1 MGSFL
6 PSTEGQVW
14 KRLGRDQALVVL
26 QAVQQ
31 SLDTMPSPITA
42 GLHCLFLL
50 VTACCQT
57 SQDSNFNPFIQYV
70 IDSALGEESFQSEMQ
85 RQKRNMLFFDLPP
98 VEYTVDIEVSF
109 MDSSFLE
116 PIKDYFKNFTL
127 PLSTNISNV
136 DMTVSNINIT
146 TVCLPSGENN
156 SCCSC
161 ENGYAWPSAVCSD
174 LITCS
179 SDSLALDLPCS
190 YMMEMPF
197 YRPYCEPQTEDSCGM
212 EEPIVMNMS
221 VRLDTKF
228 LYELTNSSSEFY
240 KKYKTDLEKAFHA
253 SYRCLP
259 GFVSATVTGFRPGSV
274 FVNYEVKA
282 GAASFAQ
289 IASANKIVPQF
300 LDAFYKVDQ
309 STFTTEI
316 TNQTNFT
323 VSPGDIFEGDTV
335 SLICEINST
344 SENVTWYHFD
354 QIITTS
360 FHYSIERK
368 VSRGTSRSI
377 LKIVNI
383 TMKDSGSY
391 RCTFTMSKHLTTW
404 IFKATQ
410 TILVSLLYVTP
421 NLNDISVTCNSPEM
435 QTNSPLLS
443 CCIDRHLPSLTGDW
457 KVNGAINITGVP
469 SFSENCTE
477 YRLKIDES
485 LCPPEKSGT
494 VTTYTCKL
502 QTGYGARCSQNISVM
517 YLRTA
522 HVTVSPS
529 TNSVSEGHPFSLMC
543 ESDVSNYDSISWK
556 IQSGNKTKTVGCD
569 TCIKNSKFPATSVL
583 TVETATQDWNGIY
596 ICTFSQKYLESSA
609 NVTIE
614 VISLPLKKNILI
626 DPIAASIQCKVQ
638 QTLECCISANTMEN
652 YNVTF
657 VVQQNEFQ
665 VGKKKNGSLFCYVY
679 NYTETDCSKEQEL
692 KAYCKFI
699 NRIKQEVKS
708 ENITLHL
715 IFAQEISCSSSL
727 GIGKEGAILIKPCRD
742 TNTDSFTRGRK
753 IYKCSNKTWK
763 TERDD
768 CLSVSINNLLSSAE
782 SLVKSPEAKA
792 NLPKYLAELKEKT
805 RLEQNTI
812 SHSPANLGA
821 IVTILDMVSSIPADA
836 EEVTI
841 KNFLSTVDYIV
852 ADSTAEAW
860 EDLNKA
866 EKPTSSLLLDSVEN
880 FTLHLQP
887 VNNSI
892 PPVSANTLQ
901 LQGRV
906 VTENNYRNY
915 NKSFSS
921 TENLTVNVFI
931 GESEIQTLT
940 QNSTIV
946 SVMYS
951 RLARILPWNE
961 PECVNGLLI
970 TTTVSNNRSHKFNIN
985 MTFTK
990 KDSSLKMAQ
999 CVFWNFTLNKRRGGW
1014 DTRGCIATEAEDYVI
1029 CSCNHLTPF
1038 SILMSP
1044 DKSSQIIFEDY
1055 ITYIGLIISIVS
1067 LVACIIIES
1076 LVWKYVT
1083 NNTTSYMRH
1092 VCILN
1097 IATSLLIAD
1106 IWFIVTASINDQNQQ
1121 TSRGICFVATFFIHL
1136 FYLCVFFWM
1145 LSLGLILFY
1154 RLIFILHNTSKT
1166 AQKAVAFCLGYGCP
1180 FVIAVITIAV
1190 TLPRNNYTRRGV
1202 CWLNWK
1208 DSKALLAFVIPA
1220 LIIVAINLFITAVV
1234 IIKILRPT
1242 IGDRSNRQEKK
1253 SLFQI
1258 GKSVAILTPLL
1269 GLTWGF
1275 GLATIIKNSH
1285 RAFHILFALFNAL
1298 QGLFILVFG
1307 SLWDKKIQEALMKR
1321 NSMSKWSSQQTKS
1334 TSLILVTPMF
1344 AMSYPFSRTFN
1355 NLCGKTGKYRV
1366 SSSESS
1372 SSSSENTSKSYS
1384 LLN

>member
-1 MGSFL
+1 MS
-6 PSTEGQVW
+6 
-14 KRLGRDQALVVL
+14 
-26 QAVQQ
+26 
-31 SLDTMPSPITA
+31 SPITA

-70 IDSALGEESFQSEMQ
+70 IDSALGEESFQSEMP

-98 VEYTVDIEVSF
+98 VEYTVDIEVSLT
-109 MDSSFLE
+109 DSSFLE
-116 PIKDYFKNFTL
+116 PIKDHFKNFTL
-127 PLSTNISNV
+127 PLSTNISNAE
-136 DMTVSNINIT
+136 MTVSNISIT
-146 TVCLPSGENN
+146 TACLPSGENN
-156 SCCSC
+156 TCCSC

-174 LITCS
+174 LITCPS
-179 SDSLALDLPCS
+179 VSLALDLPCS

-197 YRPYCEPQTEDSCGM
+197 YGPYCEPQTEDSCGM
-212 EEPIVMNMS
+212 GEPIVMNMS
-221 VRLDTKF
+221 VRLDRDF
-228 LYELTNSSSEFY
+228 VDDLRNSSSEFY
-240 KKYKTDLEKAFHA
+240 KKYKADLEKAFTA

-289 IASANKIVPQF
+289 IANANKIVPQF
-300 LDAFYKVDQ
+300 LDAFYQVNQ
-309 STFTTEI
+309 STFTTTI
-316 TNQTNFT
+316 TDQTNFT
-323 VSPGDIFEGDTV
+323 VSPVDIFEEDTV
-335 SLICEINST
+335 RLICEINST

-354 QIITTS
+354 RIISAS
-360 FHYSIERK
+360 FHYSMERNF
-368 VSRGTSRSI
+368 SRGTSRSI

-391 RCTFTMSKHLTTW
+391 RCTFTMSKLLTTW
-404 IFKATQ
+404 IYQATKII
-410 TILVSLLYVTP
+410 TVSPLYVTP
-421 NLNDISVTCNSPEM
+421 NLNGINVTCNSPEM

-469 SFSENCTE
+469 SFSENCTD
-477 YRLKIDES
+477 YKLNIDES

-502 QTGYGARCSQNISVM
+502 QTGHGARRSRNINVT

-522 HVTVSPS
+522 HVTISSS
-529 TNSVSEGHPFSLMC
+529 TNSSVSEGHPFSLTC

-556 IQSGNKTKTVGCD
+556 IQSGNNTKTVDCG

-583 TVETATQDWNGIY
+583 TVRTATQDWNGTY
-596 ICTFSQKYLESSA
+596 ICTFSQKHLESSA
-609 NVTIE
+609 NVTLK
-614 VISLPLKKNILI
+614 VISLPLKSNILI
-626 DPIAASIQCKVQ
+626 DPITASIQCKVP
-638 QTLECCISANTMEN
+638 QTLQCCISANTMED
-652 YNVTF
+652 YTVTF
-657 VVQQNEFQ
+657 VVQKHEFH
-665 VGKKKNGSLFCYVY
+665 VGKRKNGSLFCYVY
-679 NYTETDCSKEQEL
+679 NYTATECNKEQEL

-699 NRIKQEVKS
+699 NRIEQEVKS
-708 ENITLHL
+708 EDITLHL
-715 IFAQEISCSSSL
+715 ILAKEVSCSDSF
-727 GIGKEGAILIKPCRD
+727 GIGKEGATLIKPCRGLSTSD
-742 TNTDSFTRGRK
+742 GFIRGNE
-753 IYKCSNKTWK
+753 IYNCSNKSWK
-763 TERDD
+763 IARND
-768 CLSVSINNLLSSAE
+768 CLSEQINNLLTSAE

-792 NLPKYLAELKEKT
+792 NLPNYLAELKEKT
-805 RLEQNTI
+805 RKEQNNI
-812 SHSPANLGA
+812 SHSSANLGA

-836 EEVTI
+836 EEVI
-841 KNFLSTVDYIV
+841 IENFLSTVDFIV
-852 ADSTAEAW
+852 DDSTTEAW

-866 EKPTSSLLLDSVEN
+866 KKPTSSLLLNSVEN

-887 VNNSI
+887 VNNTI
-892 PPVSANTLQ
+892 PPVSANSLQ

-906 VTENNYRNY
+906 VTENNYTGY
-915 NKSFSS
+915 NKNFSS

-931 GESEIQTLT
+931 AESEIQTLT
-940 QNSTIV
+940 QNSIIV

-951 RLARILPWNE
+951 KLAHILPSNE
-961 PECVNGLLI
+961 PERVNGLLI
-970 TTTVSNNRSHKFNIN
+970 TTTMSSNRSQKFNIS
-985 MTFTK
+985 MTFAK

-999 CVFWNFTLNKRRGGW
+999 CVFWNFTLNKERGGW
-1014 DTRGCIATEAEDYVI
+1014 DTRGCIATEVEDYVI
-1029 CSCNHLTPF
+1029 CSCNHLTSF

-1044 DKSSQIIFEDY
+1044 DNSSQVIFEDY
-1055 ITYIGLIISIVS
+1055 ITYIGLVISILS
-1067 LVACIIIES
+1067 LVVCIIIES

-1121 TSRGICFVATFFIHL
+1121 MSRGICLVATFFIHL

-1190 TLPRNNYTRRGV
+1190 TLPRNNYTRRNV
-1202 CWLNWK
+1202 CWLNWG

-1242 IGDRSNRQEKK
+1242 IGDRSNRQEKN
-1253 SLFQI
+1253 SLIQI

-1275 GLATIIKNSH
+1275 GLAIVIKNNH

-1307 SLWDKKIQEALMKR
+1307 SLWDKKIQEALLKR
-1321 NSMSKWSSQQTKS
+1321 NSMSKWSSQQTKQRAEGPGGSSLRLARQSSTS

>member
-1 MGSFL
+1 MTQHLTSHWDFERPLHAPTIFKCLNICFQPMQYRNIQFQNYHRMLANMPDNFLGSGFTSPFNYL
-6 PSTEGQVW
+6 KVIVQTYPCTS
-14 KRLGRDQALVVL
+14 LV
-26 QAVQQ
+26 
-31 SLDTMPSPITA
+31 SIS
-42 GLHCLFLL
+42 G
-50 VTACCQT
+50 
-57 SQDSNFNPFIQYV
+57 
-70 IDSALGEESFQSEMQ
+70 ESFIS
-85 RQKRNMLFFDLPP
+85 
-98 VEYTVDIEVSF
+98 I
-109 MDSSFLE
+109 FLCL
-116 PIKDYFKNFTL
+116 TL
-127 PLSTNISNV
+127 
-136 DMTVSNINIT
+136 
-146 TVCLPSGENN
+146 VCLPSGENN

-174 LITCS
+174 LIICPS
-179 SDSLALDLPCS
+179 VSLALDLPCS

-197 YRPYCEPQTEDSCGM
+197 YGPYCEPQT

-221 VRLDTKF
+221 VRLDRDF
-228 LYELTNSSSEFY
+228 VDDLGNSSSEFY
-240 KKYKTDLEKAFHA
+240 KKYKADLEKKTTNMQGYLILVLLSFL
-253 SYRCLP
+253 YL
-259 GFVSATVTGFRPGSV
+259 FRSGSV

-282 GAASFAQ
+282 GAASFTQ
-289 IASANKIVPQF
+289 IANAHKIVPQF
-300 LDAFYKVDQ
+300 LDAFYQVNQ

-323 VSPGDIFEGDTV
+323 VSPVDIFEGDTV
-335 SLICEINST
+335 RLICEVNST
-344 SENVTWYHFD
+344 SENVTWYHLD
-354 QIITTS
+354 QIIS
-360 FHYSIERK
+360 PS
-368 VSRGTSRSI
+368 
-377 LKIVNI
+377 
-383 TMKDSGSY
+383 SY

-404 IFKATQ
+404 IYTATKII
-410 TILVSLLYVTP
+410 TVSSLYITP
-421 NLNDISVTCNSPEM
+421 NLNDINVTCNSPEM

-477 YRLKIDES
+477 YKLNINES

-502 QTGYGARCSQNISVM
+502 QTGHGARRSRNINVT
-517 YLRTA
+517 YLRTGG
-522 HVTVSPS
+522 PCDIF
-529 TNSVSEGHPFSLMC
+529 SEGHSFNLTC

-556 IQSGNKTKTVGCD
+556 IQSGNKTKTVDCG

-583 TVETATQDWNGIY
+583 TVKSATQDWNGTY
-596 ICTFSQKYLESSA
+596 ICTFSQKHLESSA
-609 NVTIE
+609 NVTLK
-614 VISLPLKKNILI
+614 VISLPLKSNILI
-626 DPIAASIQCKVQ
+626 DPITASIQCKVQ
-638 QTLECCISANTMEN
+638 QTLECCISANSTED

-657 VVQQNEFQ
+657 VVQQNELQ
-665 VGKKKNGSLFCYVY
+665 VGSNRFDGGKFFISLLLCFVPLCLFL
-679 NYTETDCSKEQEL
+679 NTAKE
-692 KAYCKFI
+692 
-699 NRIKQEVKS
+699 V
-708 ENITLHL
+708 
-715 IFAQEISCSSSL
+715 SCSTSF
-727 GIGKEGAILIKPCRD
+727 GIGKEGATLIKPCRGLNISD
-742 TNTDSFTRGRK
+742 GFIRGNV
-753 IYKCSNKTWK
+753 IYKCSNKSWK
-763 TERDD
+763 IARND
-768 CLSVSINNLLSSAE
+768 CLSESINNLLTSAE
-782 SLVKSPEAKA
+782 SLAKSPEAKA
-792 NLPKYLAELKEKT
+792 NLPTYLEELKKKT
-805 RLEQNTI
+805 RMEQNSI

-821 IVTILDMVSSIPADA
+821 IVTILTMVSSIPADA
-836 EEVTI
+836 KELTI
-841 KNFLSTVDYIV
+841 QVSFILT
-852 ADSTAEAW
+852 W

-866 EKPTSSLLLDSVEN
+866 KKPASSLLLDSVEN
-880 FTLHLQP
+880 FTRHLQP
-887 VNNSI
+887 VNNTI
-892 PPVSANTLQ
+892 PPVSANSLQ

-906 VTENNYRNY
+906 VTENNYTDY

-931 GESEIQTLT
+931 DESEIQTLT

-951 RLARILPWNE
+951 KLAHILPRNE

-970 TTTVSNNRSHKFNIN
+970 TTTVSSNRSQKFNIN
-985 MTFTK
+985 MTFAK

-999 CVFWNFTLNKRRGGW
+999 CVFWNFTLNKERGGW
-1014 DTRGCIATEAEDYVI
+1014 DTRGCIATEVEDYVI
-1029 CSCNHLTPF
+1029 CSCSHLTPF

-1044 DKSSQIIFEDY
+1044 DKSSRVIFEDY
-1055 ITYIGLIISIVS
+1055 ITYIGLVISILS
-1067 LVACIIIES
+1067 LVVCIIIES

-1106 IWFIVTASINDQNQQ
+1106 IWFIVTASINDKNQQ
-1121 TSRGICFVATFFIHL
+1121 MSRGICFVATFFIHL

-1190 TLPRNNYTRRGV
+1190 TLPRNNYTRRDV

-1242 IGDRSNRQEKK
+1242 IGDRSNRQEKN

-1298 QGLFILVFG
+1298 QVSDIYVWFCFFYDHLTCSDILAVLCLEGNKNSLGELWFALHIPVPQGLFGKPIPGIQQYFVF
-1307 SLWDKKIQEALMKR
+1307 SAALT
-1321 NSMSKWSSQQTKS
+1321 N
-1334 TSLILVTPMF
+1334 VP
-1344 AMSYPFSRTFN
+1344 
-1355 NLCGKTGKYRV
+1355 YR
-1366 SSSESS
+1366 
-1372 SSSSENTSKSYS
+1372 
-1384 LLN
+1384 